1 MAYLKNIFNN
11 ENILN
16 KTVSV
21 VINIFNEGN
30 VKRGLSNCVICS
42 QVSSGSDAELE
53 PGKFDRNVS

>member
-30 VKRGLSNCVICS
+30 VKRGLSNCLICS
-42 QVSSGSDAELE
+42 QFSSRWDAELA
-53 PGKFDRNVS
+53 PGKFDHNVS